1 MFTKDAFNNW
11 PLQNTAKRG
20 LHNVCKNQPSTT
32 SLSDNTYLYIQL
44 YIIPNSYTHICTYIY
59 IHIHI
64 YTYIH
69 IHIYTYIHIYYTY
82 TYICIYI
89 IYISY
94 IHIHIYTHIYL
105 NIRRLWPVLDIRGM
119 AVSLGEHFFIKRAF
133 CLLAPP
139 KQMSFLNIFPKKF
152 FFQNSRYYIYYI
164 LYILNIYIYIYILY
178 IYIIYILYIHTY
190 IYIIHVCMLLLLLTL
205 FNVEIRILAITQKIA
220 N

>member
-1 MFTKDAFNNW
+1 MWIHIRFWVYLFTINCI
-11 PLQNTAKRG
+11 L
-20 LHNVCKNQPSTT
+20 NVRYWVKPSLRLWLC
-32 SLSDNTYLYIQL
+32 SEI
-44 YIIPNSYTHICTYIY
+44 YIY
-59 IHIHI
+59 IYIYICYI

-82 TYICIYI
+82 IYICIYI

-164 LYILNIYIYIYILY
+164 LY
-178 IYIIYILYIHTY
+178 
-190 IYIIHVCMLLLLLTL
+190 
-205 FNVEIRILAITQKIA
+205 
-220 N
+220 

>member
-1 MFTKDAFNNW
+1 MWIHIRFWVYLFTINCI
-11 PLQNTAKRG
+11 L
-20 LHNVCKNQPSTT
+20 NVRYWVKPS
-32 SLSDNTYLYIQL
+32 LRLWLCSDI
-44 YIIPNSYTHICTYIY
+44 YIY
-59 IHIHI
+59 IYI
-64 YTYIH
+64 YICY
-69 IHIYTYIHIYYTY
+69 IYTYIHIYYTY
-82 TYICIYI
+82 IYICIYI

-164 LYILNIYIYIYILY
+164 LYILNIYIYIYIYIHILY

-205 FNVEIRILAITQKIA
+205 FNVEIRILAIILAIHKK
-220 N
+220 